1 MPNVKKSE
9 NRQICL
15 FLQIL
20 TVIATGDSI
29 AKQKKKKI
37 AETKKN
43 FKDKV

>member
-15 FLQIL
+15 FLQIM

-29 AKQKKKKI
+29 AKQKQKI

>member
-29 AKQKKKKI
+29 AKQKKI